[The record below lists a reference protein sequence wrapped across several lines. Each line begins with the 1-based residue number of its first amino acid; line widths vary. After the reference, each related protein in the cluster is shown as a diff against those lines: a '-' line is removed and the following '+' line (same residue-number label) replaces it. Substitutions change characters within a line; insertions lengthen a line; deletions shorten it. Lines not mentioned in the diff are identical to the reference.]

1 MIPRVHTL
9 AFIVDAQTAADRWAG
24 SAGVAQQRYT
34 EGIQA
39 TTVDPTA
46 LAVAQQAKLV
56 SNFTA
61 AVNNGRWARALQRV
75 GGAGWK
81 SAAIAKASN
90 FGTGFS
96 AGRQKYA
103 DAIGPVLAFEAQL
116 QQQIDAMPSATIQDS
131 INRMAAWAN
140 GLHQWAQSR

>member
-1 MIPRVHTL
+1 
-9 AFIVDAQTAADRWAG
+9 
-24 SAGVAQQRYT
+24 
-34 EGIQA
+34 
-39 TTVDPTA
+39 
-46 LAVAQQAKLV
+46 
-56 SNFTA
+56 
-61 AVNNGRWARALQRV
+61 LQRV

-81 SAAIAKASN
+81 AATIAKASN

-116 QQQIDAMPSATIQDS
+116 QQQIDSMPSATIQDS

-140 GLHQWAQSR
+140 GLHQWAQTR

>member
-1 MIPRVHTL
+1 M
-9 AFIVDAQTAADRWAG
+9 
-24 SAGVAQQRYT
+24 AQQRYT
-34 EGIQA
+34 EGVQA
-39 TTVDPTA
+39 TSVDPTA

-56 SNFTA
+56 ANFQA

-81 SAAIAKASN
+81 SATIAKASN

-96 AGRQKYA
+96 AGRQKYL

-116 QQQIDAMPSATIQDS
+116 QQQIDSMPSTTIQDS

-140 GLHQWAQSR
+140 GLHQWAQGR